1 MPIKS
6 GIGFGEAQVYNQPGA
21 IVNLYGKL
29 LQQQAKDQ
37 AQFATDLNSVMSKY
51 STKGLKD
58 EDIKLTAN
66 AYQQI
71 KDKVTSSSTR
81 TPAERAQALA
91 NARNGM
97 QTIQEYSDSALDAY
111 KTLDQ
116 LAPDIALNP
125 WKYQEGTK
133 EAVEQLYK
141 NSYSKW
147 GDNYKVLN
155 PTTFQRKA
163 DDSSIY
169 KMFNNVNSDLA
180 KIAPKFKANDIV
192 DGKHIKT
199 MYTVPDSDAYS
210 NLYTTMELTPEAKYT
225 LTSKFQQD
233 NPDKTDFTPADV
245 AAYGL
250 GLYKKLYGENAL
262 QFAGGRTLIP
272 TRGSGGGTPEWL
284 NNPNPVTL
292 NIPYAG
298 GKASVNGQNYIAL
311 SLPNKNF
318 AGSNAIDLTTG
329 SPVKSLKSSNDYQVV
344 GIANFPTIA
353 SGKLAGSLAQPNYES
368 NNQDNISYQP
378 FIHVQQAVKI
388 GSRTI
393 TKDLL
398 VPFDRLPENVKS
410 SKTLQKIIGNFRP
423 SSGKPSGKPSAGKSN
438 SDPLNI
444 LNP

>member
-6 GIGFGEAQVYNQPGA
+6 GIGFGEAQVYNQPNA
-21 IVNLYGKL
+21 ITSLYGKL

-37 AQFATDLNSVMSKY
+37 AQFATDLNNVMSKY
-51 STKGLKD
+51 STKGLR
-58 EDIKLTAN
+58 EGDIKLTSE
-66 AYQQI
+66 AYQQL
-71 KDKVTSSSTR
+71 KDKVTSSSAR

-91 NARNGM
+91 EARNGI
-97 QTIQEYSDSALDAY
+97 QTIQEYADTALNAY
-111 KTLDQ
+111 KSLDQ
-116 LAPDIALNP
+116 FAPDVAANP
-125 WKYQEGTK
+125 WKYQPGTK
-133 EAVEQLYK
+133 EVIEQLYK
-141 NSYSKW
+141 NPYAKW
-147 GDNYKVLN
+147 GDNYKELN
-155 PTTFQRKA
+155 PTTFHRQA
-163 DDSSIY
+163 DESAIY

-180 KIAPKFKANDIV
+180 KIAPKFKANDIT

-199 MYTVPDSDAYS
+199 IYNVPEADAYS

-225 LTSKFQQD
+225 LTAKFQQD

-250 GLYKKLYGENAL
+250 NLYKKLYGDNAL
-262 QFAGGRTLIP
+262 QFFGGRTLIP
-272 TRGSGGGTPEWL
+272 KETGSGTPDWL

-292 NIPYAG
+292 NIPYAS

-368 NNQDNISYQP
+368 NNQNNISYQP
-378 FIHVQQAVKI
+378 YIHVQQAVKV
-388 GSRTI
+388 GSKTI

-398 VPFDRLPENVKS
+398 VPFDRLPQNVKS
-410 SKTLQKIIGNFRP
+410 SKILQKIIGNFRP
-423 SSGKPSGKPSAGKSN
+423 SSGAPKGNSGSGKGN
-438 SDPLNI
+438 TDPLNI

>member
-37 AQFATDLNSVMSKY
+37 AQFATDLNNIMSKY
-51 STKGLKD
+51 STKGLRD

-91 NARNGM
+91 DARNGM

-133 EAVEQLYK
+133 EVVEQLYK
-141 NSYSKW
+141 NPYAKW
-147 GDNYKVLN
+147 GGDYKTLN
-155 PTTFQRKA
+155 PTTFQRQA
-163 DDSSIY
+163 DDSAIY
-169 KMFNNVNSDLA
+169 KMFNNVNSDLT
-180 KIAPKFKANDIV
+180 KIAPKFKATDVV
-192 DGKHIKT
+192 DGRYYRT
-199 MYTVPDSDAYS
+199 MYAVPEADAYS

-225 LTSKFQQD
+225 LTNKYQQD
-233 NPDKTDFTPADV
+233 NPGKTDFTSADV

-250 GLYKKLYGENAL
+250 SLYKKLYGDNAL

-272 TRGSGGGTPEWL
+272 KATGDDAS
-284 NNPNPVTL
+284 NP
-292 NIPYAG
+292 A
-298 GKASVNGQNYIAL
+298 
-311 SLPNKNF
+311 
-318 AGSNAIDLTTG
+318 
-329 SPVKSLKSSNDYQVV
+329 
-344 GIANFPTIA
+344 
-353 SGKLAGSLAQPNYES
+353 NYEVIM
-368 NNQDNISYQP
+368 N
-378 FIHVQQAVKI
+378 
-388 GSRTI
+388 
-393 TKDLL
+393 
-398 VPFDRLPENVKS
+398 
-410 SKTLQKIIGNFRP
+410 KTFTTSPTYDK
-423 SSGKPSGKPSAGKSN
+423 SGKPISIGKPIITFDKFVTSPVGQPFATPQIGNAFNLTEGKSESIGSKKGLRITGMGVKN
-438 SDPLNI
+438 GNLRVTVVDDDEFEYYLKPEDIPLSIRNGKQYKAAKTALGSTKSSGFDI
-444 LNP
+444 DAYLKAKGLK

>member
-29 LQQQAKDQ
+29 LQQQAKEQ
-37 AQFATDLNSVMSKY
+37 AQFATDLNNIMSKY

-91 NARNGM
+91 DARNGM

-133 EAVEQLYK
+133 EVVEQLYK
-141 NSYSKW
+141 NPYAKW
-147 GDNYKVLN
+147 GGDYKTLN

-163 DDSSIY
+163 DESAIY
-169 KMFNNVNSDLA
+169 KMFNNVNSDLT
-180 KIAPKFKANDIV
+180 KIAPKFKATDVV
-192 DGKHIKT
+192 DGRYYRT
-199 MYTVPDSDAYS
+199 MYVVPEADAYS

-250 GLYKKLYGENAL
+250 NLYKKLYGENAL

-272 TRGSGGGTPEWL
+272 KATGDDGSGPDNFEVIYNKTFNTDEVRKDGKVVSPGKEAITFDKFVTTPVIQ
-284 NNPNPVTL
+284 P
-292 NIPYAG
+292 
-298 GKASVNGQNYIAL
+298 
-311 SLPNKNF
+311 F
-318 AGSNAIDLTTG
+318 ATPQIGNA
-329 SPVKSLKSSNDYQVV
+329 
-344 GIANFPTIA
+344 F
-353 SGKLAGSLAQPNYES
+353 
-368 NNQDNISYQP
+368 NISEGKP
-378 FIHVQQAVKI
+378 ESI
-388 GSRTI
+388 GSKKGLRI
-393 TKDLL
+393 TGIGTKNGNIRVTVVDDSETEYYLKPDD
-398 VPFDRLPENVKS
+398 VPMSIRNGKQYKTAIKALGGSS
-410 SKTLQKIIGNFRP
+410 SKGGGLNYGN
-423 SSGKPSGKPSAGKSN
+423 K
-438 SDPLNI
+438 
-444 LNP
+444 

>member
-37 AQFATDLNSVMSKY
+37 AQFATDLNNIMSKY

-91 NARNGM
+91 DARNGM

-133 EAVEQLYK
+133 EVVEQLYK
-141 NSYSKW
+141 NPYAKW
-147 GDNYKVLN
+147 GGDYKTLN

-163 DDSSIY
+163 DESAIY
-169 KMFNNVNSDLA
+169 KMFNNVNSDLT
-180 KIAPKFKANDIV
+180 KIAPTFKAKDVV
-192 DGKHIKT
+192 DGRYYRT
-199 MYTVPDSDAYS
+199 MYSVPEADAYN

-225 LTSKFQQD
+225 LTTKFQQE

-250 GLYKKLYGENAL
+250 NLYKKLYGENAL

-272 TRGSGGGTPEWL
+272 TRGSGGGGGDDAS
-284 NNPNPVTL
+284 NP
-292 NIPYAG
+292 
-298 GKASVNGQNYIAL
+298 S
-311 SLPNKNF
+311 
-318 AGSNAIDLTTG
+318 
-329 SPVKSLKSSNDYQVV
+329 
-344 GIANFPTIA
+344 
-353 SGKLAGSLAQPNYES
+353 NYEVLRGKTFVTEELKQNGKVVTPS
-368 NNQDNISYQP
+368 KPVITFDTFVTTPVGQP
-378 FIHVQQAVKI
+378 FATPQIGNAFNITYGKSEPISSKKGLRITGMGVKNGNLRVTVVDDDEVEYYLKPQDI
-388 GSRTI
+388 PLSIRNGKQYKAAQTALGGSSAPTPAPAG
-393 TKDLL
+393 K
-398 VPFDRLPENVKS
+398 PFDVEAYLKEKS
-410 SKTLQKIIGNFRP
+410 
-423 SSGKPSGKPSAGKSN
+423 
-438 SDPLNI
+438 
-444 LNP
+444 

>member
-37 AQFATDLNSVMSKY
+37 AQFATDLNNIMSKY

-91 NARNGM
+91 DARNGM

-133 EAVEQLYK
+133 EVVEQLYK
-141 NSYSKW
+141 NPYAKW
-147 GDNYKVLN
+147 GNDYKTLN

-163 DDSSIY
+163 DESAIY
-169 KMFNNVNSDLA
+169 KMFNNVNSDLT
-180 KIAPKFKANDIV
+180 KIAPTFKAKDVV
-192 DGKHIKT
+192 DGRYYRT
-199 MYTVPDSDAYS
+199 MYSVPEADAYN

-225 LTSKFQQD
+225 LTTKYQQE

-272 TRGSGGGTPEWL
+272 KATGSGGQQQQAIYDRGALLDRITNAVPGSDDELLEVSSLPYGTTTQFL
-284 NNPNPVTL
+284 NVSK
-292 NIPYAG
+292 G
-298 GKASVNGQNYIAL
+298 GKLVKKLFKVTVPKSGWESAAASNPLLAEYG
-311 SLPNKNF
+311 F
-318 AGSNAIDLTTG
+318 GTD
-329 SPVKSLKSSNDYQVV
+329 D
-344 GIANFPTIA
+344 A
-353 SGKLAGSLAQPNYES
+353 SGKKKVFEFDLSSSDARRGINVFIDQFSGGKNVQYKDVKRKVNY
-368 NNQDNISYQP
+368 
-378 FIHVQQAVKI
+378 
-388 GSRTI
+388 
-393 TKDLL
+393 
-398 VPFDRLPENVKS
+398 
-410 SKTLQKIIGNFRP
+410 
-423 SSGKPSGKPSAGKSN
+423 
-438 SDPLNI
+438 
-444 LNP
+444 